1 MKEERGFSMAQT
13 TTCLYRLQ
21 VKTGT
26 KELVGTYRED
36 ARTTLITYIMQ
47 NIFRDYNT
55 YRYLVRLGGMEAC
68 KCGWTY
74 TSPDGEYRLLARQ
87 CGGNTF

>member
-1 MKEERGFSMAQT
+1 MAQT
-13 TTCLYRLQ
+13 TTCLYKLQ

-26 KELVGTYRED
+26 KELVGTYHQD
-36 ARTTLITYIMQ
+36 AKTTLITYIMQ
-47 NIFRDYNT
+47 NVFRNYNT
-55 YRYLVRLGGMEAC
+55 YRYPARLRGMETC

-87 CGGNTF
+87 CSENTF